1 MGMHSIFFFIT
12 MFLQVWVVQM
22 DQAVQESLDAAR
34 RSLAAAGG
42 KIPQMGEDSRA
53 ANDVGYRCFEI

>member
-1 MGMHSIFFFIT
+1 